1 MSKPIL
7 LSKQRL
13 WAIPIAGAAL
23 FILAFFLGFW
33 WNRSSKQESNKETRI
48 SKSQY
53 KFINPLLECADLDSI
68 SNRKIE
74 EMKVKIKQTIEKNSS
89 DIRKISVY
97 FRDLNNGPWFGL
109 NEKEYFTPG
118 SLLKLPLMISI
129 FKKAE
134 SDKDFLKKGILYE
147 GGKSNFPQYF
157 KPERELTPGKTY
169 TIEELV
175 ELMIEDSNNDAA
187 LLLTQ
192 IISKEELDESY
203 KDLGIDIPEYGKDY
217 FMQVRGYA
225 SFLRILYNATYL
237 NKELSEK
244 TLQILSR
251 TAFKDG
257 LVRGV
262 PPEIS
267 VSHKF
272 GERVVLQENNGE
284 NFKQLHDCGIVY
296 DPQNPY
302 LLCVMTIG
310 YDIAKLSS
318 LIYEISKTVYENVNL

>member
-1 MSKPIL
+1 MIKPLL
-7 LSKQRL
+7 LSKQKL
-13 WAIPIAGAAL
+13 WAILAAYGALL
-23 FILAFFLGFW
+23 FILAFFLGLRW
-33 WNRSSKQESNKETRI
+33 DRGYKQEPIKETRI
-48 SKSQY
+48 SIGQY
-53 KFINPLLECADLDSI
+53 KFINPLLECRDIDTVT
-68 SNRKIE
+68 NKEIE
-74 EMKVKIKQTIEKNSS
+74 EMKVKVKQVIEKNGN
-89 DIRKISVY
+89 DIRKVSLY
-97 FRDLNNGPWFGL
+97 FRDLNNGPWFGI

-157 KPERELTPGKTY
+157 KAERELMPGKTY

-192 IISKEELDESY
+192 IISKEELEESY
-203 KDLGIDIPEYGKDY
+203 KDLGIDIPEYRKDY
-217 FMQVRGYA
+217 SIQVRSYA

-244 TLQILSR
+244 ALDILSR

-257 LVRGV
+257 LARGV
-262 PPEIS
+262 PPEIP

-272 GERVVLQENNGE
+272 GERGGGYRKTVV
-284 NFKQLHDCGIVY
+284 KI
-296 DPQNPY
+296 
-302 LLCVMTIG
+302 
-310 YDIAKLSS
+310 LSS
-318 LIYEISKTVYENVNL
+318 CMIAA